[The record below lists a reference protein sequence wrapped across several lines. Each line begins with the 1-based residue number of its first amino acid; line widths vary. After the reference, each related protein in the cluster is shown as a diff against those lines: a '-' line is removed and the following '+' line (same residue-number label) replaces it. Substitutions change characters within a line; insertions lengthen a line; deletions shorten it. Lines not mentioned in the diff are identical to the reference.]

1 MPSYLSRSQAARAAK
16 RNHNWVGFL
25 TFFDQKMQVWY
36 NREVQLPIPDAALAL
51 EKFDFIHHVE
61 WTSGYHHKNMTG
73 EDLEDQDELVLCL
86 VVNCRREEIKDDE
99 IPKGFVIQPLTR
111 DLWQDL
117 SEATRG
123 NGLRAKS
130 EIESP
135 VKVVWRIADEMK
147 GQDRK
152 AVIAACIE
160 AGVNKSTAN
169 TQYYKWSKA
178 QEG

>member
-1 MPSYLSRSQAARAAK
+1 MSYMSRSQAARAAK
-16 RNHNWVGFL
+16 KNHNWVGFM
-25 TFFDQKMQVWY
+25 TYFDRTVQVWY
-36 NREVQLPIPDAALAL
+36 NREVQLPIPDAVLTL
-51 EKFDFIHHVE
+51 EKLDFVHHIE
-61 WTSGYHHKNMTG
+61 WTTGYHHKNMTG
-73 EDLEDQDELVLCL
+73 EDITKPEELSLCV
-86 VVNCRREEIKDDE
+86 VVNCRRDEIKSEEI
-99 IPKGFVIQPLTR
+99 PNGFLIQPLTR
-111 DLWQDL
+111 DLWQDV
-117 SEATRG
+117 SETTHG